1 MVLVVCLVLFFAM
14 VLVWAFMPASAEVA
28 TD

>member
-1 MVLVVCLVLFFAM
+1 VCLVLFFAM